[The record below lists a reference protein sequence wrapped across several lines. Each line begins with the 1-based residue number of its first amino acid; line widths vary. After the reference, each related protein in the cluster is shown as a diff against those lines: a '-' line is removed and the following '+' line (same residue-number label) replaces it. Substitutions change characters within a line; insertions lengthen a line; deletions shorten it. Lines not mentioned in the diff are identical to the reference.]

1 MAPKEKESLS
11 EMQAYVMHLR
21 YRLEWYR
28 FNGIVPPAIFLVELK
43 MAKRLADLELK
54 DDRRIDVK
62 I

>member
-1 MAPKEKESLS
+1 MEPQEKKSLS
-11 EMQAYVMHLR
+11 EMQAHVMHMR

-28 FNGIVPPAIFLVELK
+28 FNGIVPPAIFIVELK

-54 DDRRIDVK
+54 DDKRIDVK